1 MFTTR
6 RILLKHSLLPTAAA
20 SDARSKQP
28 TGKLA
33 RSAAPRPLHP
43 RADEIEKAMRRE
55 AIWLITTHDD
65 EITS

>member
-6 RILLKHSLLPTAAA
+6 RILLKHSILPTAAA

-33 RSAAPRPLHP
+33 RSAAPPP

>member
-20 SDARSKQP
+20 SDARYKQP
-28 TGKLA
+28 SKLA
-33 RSAAPRPLHP
+33 RPLPLHP